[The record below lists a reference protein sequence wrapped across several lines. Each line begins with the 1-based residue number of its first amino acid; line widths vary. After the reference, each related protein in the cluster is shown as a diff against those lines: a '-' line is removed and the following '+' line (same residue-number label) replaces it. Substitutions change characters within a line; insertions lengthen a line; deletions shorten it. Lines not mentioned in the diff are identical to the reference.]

1 MIIFES
7 LLIILQQHHVLLK
20 AIASLLRICCQKS
33 YLPLQEWCCNYIT
46 EPPPG
51 QAPGPRL
58 HHSAAPCP
66 YEGATY
72 YMVKV
77 QVYILGKG
85 HHQDRHQAPA
95 STTPPPPVP
104 TKENALPL
112 VA

>member
-1 MIIFES
+1 MIGTTSCQCGDVTVIIFES

-66 YEGATY
+66 YEGERPAACSLTEY
-72 YMVKV
+72 YCK
-77 QVYILGKG
+77 
-85 HHQDRHQAPA
+85 DN
-95 STTPPPPVP
+95 S
-104 TKENALPL
+104 
-112 VA
+112 